1 MIQGDK
7 VHLILSSKLLLLL
20 SLTEELGGLETCLQI
35 LWHSSYGRT
44 EFLSTSLIMDQPQ

>member
-1 MIQGDK
+1 MIQGGK
-7 VHLILSSKLLLLL
+7 VHLIISSKLIL

-44 EFLSTSLIMDQPQ
+44 EFLSTSLIMDQPQGD